1 MKHYNFELAMS
12 ATISDQVVQEM
23 VASVV
28 EKQTGK
34 KIKSINAIHND
45 SVFAGYSV
53 IFCADGAKPQSF
65 KPSKDFIIETFGA
78 EE

>member
-12 ATISDQVVQEM
+12 AVISDQVVQEM

-34 KIKSINAIHND
+34 KVKNINAIYND

-53 IFCADGAKPQSF
+53 TFHAAGAKPQSF
-65 KPSKDFIIETFGA
+65 KPSKDFIVETFGA
-78 EE
+78 E